1 MSAELK
7 SWSGAGRLLLLIIL
21 LSHETTCDAQTD
33 QGDTKNANTE
43 QTQQALAE
51 QILKS
56 LVVVRATNRAGDE
69 SGVGAGFAV
78 DQPGLIVTA
87 RHVIGDGR
95 DFVVELPDGS
105 TASVVEVF
113 ASSSQLDLAVV
124 RIDNISLKPLTLSA
138 EDITENRPLLALG
151 HPLGKRNQL
160 ASGVYSGIHEID
172 GIGMLELAM
181 PIEQGNSGGPVLT
194 TDGQVV
200 GLVTMKSV
208 VQNSVGYA
216 MPAKL
221 IRQLIDEPNPVPMA
235 RWKTIGALDARLW
248 STLFGAEWKQRS
260 ARIIVNGAGT
270 SFGGRTLC
278 VRQSPRPEFP
288 FDLKADVKL
297 DDEQGAA
304 GLIFHSDGG
313 DRHYGFYPSAGNMR
327 LTRFDGPDV
336 GSWTILHNEP
346 HAAYRVQDWNTLIV
360 RIHEDHFECYLNGK
374 KVIELHDDVLPH
386 GSVGLA
392 AFRGTPAEFRR
403 FQTGADLLP
412 KPLPDDAQRAIND
425 AVASISPNHPSG
437 VGALTSLLPFSEQA
451 AHGLT
456 AEADRMEKKVRRLRQ
471 LAVEIHES
479 AIRTQLANLPG
490 IADTGDAN
498 VPPDTNNA
506 SLLKAALLIARM
518 DNPDVDVETYID
530 RVQQMADEIRDALP
544 KDADEATR
552 LAAMDRHL
560 FEELGIH
567 GSRFEY
573 DTRANSY
580 INEVIED
587 REGLPITLSVL
598 YMEIGRQLNLN
609 IQGIG
614 LPGHFV
620 VQFTPVA
627 TPTDSQMI
635 DPFEQGKRLTEEEI
649 VTRLSEA
656 DVPNLPQ
663 FRVPQTPVQICER
676 LIGNLLG
683 LAEREND
690 DAAVLR
696 YLETLVTLVPT
707 HPKYRAQRLAMRA
720 RTGRLTNAID
730 DANWFLENQPDG
742 IDLERLRDLRT
753 TLESELA
760 SQQAEDAGAD

>member
-1 MSAELK
+1 M
-7 SWSGAGRLLLLIIL
+7 GRLLLLAIL
-21 LSHETTCDAQTD
+21 VSHATTCAAQTES
-33 QGDTKNANTE
+33 GDPKTEDTE
-43 QTQQALAE
+43 QARQTLAE
-51 QILKS
+51 QVLKS

-69 SGVGAGFAV
+69 SGIGAGFAV
-78 DQPGLIVTA
+78 DQPGLIATA

-105 TASVVEVF
+105 TASVLEVF
-113 ASSSQLDLAVV
+113 ASSSQLDLAVI
-124 RIDNISLKPLTLSA
+124 RIDNTSLPPLLLSA
-138 EDITENRPLLALG
+138 DDVVEKRPLISVG
-151 HPLGKRNQL
+151 HPRGKRNQL
-160 ASGVYSGIHEID
+160 ASGVYAGIYEID
-172 GIGMLELAM
+172 GIRMLELAM

-200 GLVTMKSV
+200 GLVTMKSIV
-208 VQNSVGYA
+208 RDRIGYA

-248 STLFGAEWKQRS
+248 TPVFGAEWKQRS
-260 ARIIVNGAGT
+260 ARIMVNGAGT

-278 VRQSPRPEFP
+278 VRKSPHPEFP
-288 FDLKADVKL
+288 FDLKVDVKPG
-297 DDEQGAA
+297 DEQGAA

-346 HAAYRVQDWNTLIV
+346 HAAYRPQSWNTLIV
-360 RIHEDHFECYLNGK
+360 RIHADRFECFLNGK
-374 KVIELHDDVLPH
+374 KVIESRDDVLPH

-403 FQTGADLLP
+403 FQTGTDLLP
-412 KPLPDDAQRAIND
+412 KPLSDDAQRTIND
-425 AVASISPNHPSG
+425 AVASISPNHPSDADA
-437 VGALTSLLPFSEQA
+437 VMKLLPFSEEA
-451 AHGLT
+451 EAGLSV
-456 AEADRMEKKVRRLRQ
+456 EADRMEKRVRQLRQ
-471 LAVEIHES
+471 LAVEVHES
-479 AIRTQLANLPG
+479 VIRRQLASLPG
-490 IADTGDAN
+490 IADSGDADAH
-498 VPPDTNNA
+498 PDTNYA
-506 SLLKAALLIARM
+506 SLLRAALLIARM

-530 RVQQMADEIRDALP
+530 RVQQMADEIRESLP
-544 KDADEATR
+544 NDADEATR

-560 FEELGIH
+560 FEELGIR

-598 YMEIGRQLNLN
+598 YIEIARQLDLN

-635 DPFEQGKRLTEEEI
+635 DPFEQGKRLSEEDV

-656 DVPNLPQ
+656 RFPNLPQ
-663 FRVPQTPVQICER
+663 FRIPQTTLQICER
-676 LIGNLLG
+676 MIGNLLG
-683 LAEREND
+683 LAEREKD

-696 YLETLVTLVPT
+696 YLETLVMLVPT
-707 HPKYRAQRLAMRA
+707 SPEYHAKRLEMRA
-720 RTGRLTNAID
+720 RSGRLTNALD
-730 DANWFLENQPDG
+730 DANWFLEHQPDG
-742 IDLERLRDLRT
+742 IDLERLRELRT
-753 TLESELA
+753 NLESELA
-760 SQQAEDAGAD
+760 RQQAEDAAAD

>member
-1 MSAELK
+1 
-7 SWSGAGRLLLLIIL
+7 
-21 LSHETTCDAQTD
+21 
-33 QGDTKNANTE
+33 
-43 QTQQALAE
+43 
-51 QILKS
+51 
-56 LVVVRATNRAGDE
+56 
-69 SGVGAGFAV
+69 
-78 DQPGLIVTA
+78 
-87 RHVIGDGR
+87 
-95 DFVVELPDGS
+95 
-105 TASVVEVF
+105 
-113 ASSSQLDLAVV
+113 
-124 RIDNISLKPLTLSA
+124 
-138 EDITENRPLLALG
+138 
-151 HPLGKRNQL
+151 
-160 ASGVYSGIHEID
+160 
-172 GIGMLELAM
+172 
-181 PIEQGNSGGPVLT
+181 
-194 TDGQVV
+194 
-200 GLVTMKSV
+200 
-208 VQNSVGYA
+208 
-216 MPAKL
+216 
-221 IRQLIDEPNPVPMA
+221 
-235 RWKTIGALDARLW
+235 
-248 STLFGAEWKQRS
+248 
-260 ARIIVNGAGT
+260 
-270 SFGGRTLC
+270 
-278 VRQSPRPEFP
+278 
-288 FDLKADVKL
+288 
-297 DDEQGAA
+297 
-304 GLIFHSDGG
+304 
-313 DRHYGFYPSAGNMR
+313 
-327 LTRFDGPDV
+327 
-336 GSWTILHNEP
+336 
-346 HAAYRVQDWNTLIV
+346 
-360 RIHEDHFECYLNGK
+360 
-374 KVIELHDDVLPH
+374 
-386 GSVGLA
+386 
-392 AFRGTPAEFRR
+392 
-403 FQTGADLLP
+403 
-412 KPLPDDAQRAIND
+412 
-425 AVASISPNHPSG
+425 
-437 VGALTSLLPFSEQA
+437 
-451 AHGLT
+451 
-456 AEADRMEKKVRRLRQ
+456 MEKKVRRLRQ

-656 DVPNLPQ
+656 GVPNLPQ